1 MLASF
6 IVPQQASHNACSHSH
21 PPPPAPA
28 LHLPCLTPFPPSLPL
43 PGQAKTASD
52 KRHGDPE
59 MGGLTSGEKATL
71 SRGQTPKSLEG
82 NPEKQEAADRYL
94 AMKRGEKGVEEEEEE
109 ED

>member
-1 MLASF
+1 MTPKKPHKMA
-6 IVPQQASHNACSHSH
+6 VPWPTH
-21 PPPPAPA
+21 PPCAHPAPA
-28 LHLPCLTPFPPSLPL
+28 SLTLFPPSPTP
-43 PGQAKTASD
+43 PGKAKTASD

-82 NPEKQEAADRYL
+82 NPEKQAAADRYL
-94 AMKRGEKGVEEEEEE
+94 AQKRAEKGVEEEEEE